1 MRRALEEFDQNT
13 PIAIRRSPR
22 TCVARVVEETP
33 ARARTEPVDSDE
45 PQTDVAQLNLAAL
58 DRAEALLREHNSDSP
73 RPNDSNHLT
82 YKQALEAVGYE
93 GNHGVVVLSRRF
105 GATQRREQAD
115 AVADVLV
122 GMSQPLVN
130 EDKIIEGD

>member
-1 MRRALEEFDQNT
+1 MRRALEELDQNT

-22 TCVARVVEETP
+22 TCIARVVEETP
-33 ARARTEPVDSDE
+33 ARARTAPVDSDE
-45 PQTDVAQLNLAAL
+45 PQTTLRQRNSAAL

-105 GATQRREQAD
+105 GATQRRRRTQWRTCS
-115 AVADVLV
+115 LV
-122 GMSQPLVN
+122 
-130 EDKIIEGD
+130 

>member
-13 PIAIRRSPR
+13 PIATHRSPR

-45 PQTDVAQLNLAAL
+45 PQMDVAQLNLAAL

-73 RPNDSNHLT
+73 RPNDSNHLR
-82 YKQALEAVGYE
+82 YKKVLEAVGYE

-105 GATQRREQAD
+105 GAT
-115 AVADVLV
+115 
-122 GMSQPLVN
+122 
-130 EDKIIEGD
+130 